1 VRCTVLRLAAALVA
15 ILACGDTAAV
25 YAADPASLIDAARNA
40 DAAALR
46 TLIRQGADVNAAAAD
61 GTTALHWASYR
72 DNLDMAD
79 ALIRAGAKVDAA
91 NDLGATPLWTASMNG
106 SPAMVKRLLQA
117 GAHPNLALLLG
128 ETPLMIASRSGNA
141 DVVTQLLDKGANVN
155 ARGPRGQT
163 ALMWAVAEQH
173 PDVVKVLLSHGA
185 DIRARSDALSQVM
198 AVPPHGKLE
207 YNRSIPFGGETALM
221 FAARVGDVASATILL
236 AAGANVNDADAWGV
250 SAMVLAAHSG
260 FTGMVEFLLDKG
272 ADANAVGPGF
282 TALHEAIMRRDEK
295 MVAALLAHGANPN
308 TPLTTWTPERR
319 SSEDFNFAPAIV
331 GATPFWLAARFDEPG
346 VMRQLVAKGADPKFV
361 LRNEYYVNDFNDRR
375 TQATTALMA
384 ALGIGGGRAWVRP
397 NRAELEPLILES
409 VKLAIELGVDVNAVN
424 TDGRTALDAA
434 RASNL
439 QSVVKFLV
447 DHGATEGKK
456 DATQGKK

>member
-1 VRCTVLRLAAALVA
+1 VRCTVLHLAAALVA
-15 ILACGDTAAV
+15 LLACGDTAAV
-25 YAADPASLIDAARNA
+25 YAADPPSLIEAARNA

-72 DNLDMAD
+72 DNVDMAD

-106 SPAMVKRLLQA
+106 SAAMVKRLLQA

-141 DVVTQLLDKGANVN
+141 DVITQLLDKGANVN

-221 FAARVGDVASATILL
+221 FAARVGDVASATLLL

-375 TQATTALMA
+375 TQATTAVMA

-434 RASNL
+434 RISNL

-447 DHGATEGKK
+447 EHGATEGKK

>member
-1 VRCTVLRLAAALVA
+1 MRCTLVHLAAAVGVL
-15 ILACGDTAAV
+15 LACGDTAV
-25 YAADPASLIDAARNA
+25 LSAADRAPLVDAARTA

-46 TLIRQGADVNAAAAD
+46 ALIRQGADVNAAAAD

-79 ALIRAGAKVDAA
+79 ELIRAGAKVDAA

-106 SPAMVKRLLQA
+106 SAAMVKRLLQA
-117 GAHPNLALLLG
+117 GAHPNLTLLLG
-128 ETPLMIASRSGNA
+128 ETPLMIACRSGNP

-173 PDVVKVLLSHGA
+173 QDVVKVLLSHGA
-185 DIRARSDALSQVM
+185 DIRARSEVVSQVM

-207 YNRSIPFGGETALM
+207 YNRMIPSGGETALM
-221 FAARVGDVASATILL
+221 FAARVGDLASARLLL

-272 ADANAVGPGF
+272 ADANAAGPGF

-295 MVAALLAHGANPN
+295 MVEALLAHGANAN
-308 TPLTTWTPERR
+308 TPLQTWTPERR

-331 GATPFWLAARFDEPG
+331 GATPFWLAARFREPA
-346 VMRQLVAKGADPKFV
+346 VMRLLVARGADPTFV
-361 LRNEYYVNDFNDRR
+361 LQNEYYVNDFNDRR

-384 ALGIGGGRAWVRP
+384 ALGVGGGRAWVPPDRT
-397 NRAELEPLILES
+397 RLEALILES
-409 VKLAIELGVDVNAVN
+409 VRLTIELGVDVNAVN
-424 TDGRTALDAA
+424 TDGRTALDLAK
-434 RASNL
+434 SQKL
-439 QSVVKFLV
+439 QSVVDVLV
-447 DHGATEGKK
+447 KAGAREGKK
-456 DATQGKK
+456 GP